1 LKFRFKLTSSNMHA
15 LELRQNLWAA
25 PQKGITILVLIGI
38 KCTIL
43 VHFLT
48 WTWPLCGLNPFLN
61 EQEQGVSTLIKMR
74 NQWVGTALAEG

>member
-1 LKFRFKLTSSNMHA
+1 MHA

-25 PQKGITILVLIGI
+25 PQKGTTILVLTSI

-43 VHFLT
+43 VHFLI

-61 EQEQGVSTLIKMR
+61 EQELSVSTLTKMR
-74 NQWVGTALAEG
+74 KQWVGTALAEG